1 MDGRPRIAVLFR
13 YPIHVHE
20 DLNNIFPNVLRR
32 LSDTA
37 DLHYISYKST
47 KKHPLHDHPGIRIHE
62 LPLGIKRQHLLD
74 KWVKTLLW
82 IALMPAIGL
91 WCRFHRISM
100 IYLEESMPF
109 PGWLL
114 RFFSG
119 RPTVIS
125 GADMFWDIVLPG
137 RGFGSILRK
146 LLWRIERF
154 CWRNLDG
161 VISRTSALRDQL
173 VSMGVP
179 SSRIHVVTEATE
191 SHIFYPMPKAE
202 ARASLGIPADEFVVA
217 HHGLIQTNKALDRIM
232 EYMRPLAASYPQL
245 RLLIAGDGPDRAR
258 LENLSQTWGLN
269 GMVRFLGW
277 LPGTKGLNELLSACD
292 VSLVNREGRFS
303 DHFQVT
309 ANLLHS
315 LSCGCPTLATRLRG
329 IAELVEDER
338 NGLLFDPGNGGE
350 FRSKLEI
357 LMTDDALRVRLGQ
370 AALQTART
378 QLAPET
384 VTNTWVAALLA
395 ILHETTET

>member
-32 LSDTA
+32 LSDTT
-37 DLHYISYKST
+37 DVHYISFRST
-47 KKHPLHDHPGIRIHE
+47 KIHPLHNHSGINFHE
-62 LPLGIKRQHLLD
+62 LPLSIKRQHLLD

-82 IALMPAIGL
+82 IGLMPAIGL
-91 WCRFHRISM
+91 WCRIHRISM
-100 IYLEESMPF
+100 IYLEESMPI

-119 RPTVIS
+119 CPTVIS

-137 RGFGSILRK
+137 RGFGVLLRK
-146 LLWRIERF
+146 LLWRVERF

-161 VISRTSALRDQL
+161 VISRTTALRDQL

-179 SSRIHVVTEATE
+179 SSHIHVVTEATE
-191 SHIFYPMPKAE
+191 SHIFYPMPKDE
-202 ARASLGIPADEFVVA
+202 ARASLGIPADEFVIA

-232 EYMRPLAASYPQL
+232 EYLRPFAATYPNL

-258 LENLSQTWGLN
+258 LEALSQAWELK

-277 LPGTKGLNELLSACD
+277 LPGTKGLNELLNACD

-315 LSCGCPTLATRLRG
+315 LSCGCPILASRLRG
-329 IAELVEDER
+329 IAELVDDGR
-338 NGLLFDPGNGGE
+338 NGFLFDPVDGSE
-350 FRSKLEI
+350 FRSKLK
-357 LMTDDALRVRLGQ
+357 LMMKDNALRIRLGE
-370 AALQTART
+370 AALETART
-378 QLAPET
+378 QLNPET
-384 VTNTWVAALLA
+384 VTSTWVTALLT
-395 ILHETTET
+395 ILNKTSET